1 MGNVKDEDIPISQ
14 MRKLRPRAGNSVPK
28 AARLGRSRATS
39 HSQESLLQKSLHLH
53 LNSAV
58 IPGRQDT
65 GAPDR
70 KRLPVLTHYVPG
82 PAMGT
87 HVNLMTPSSPWLT
100 EEETEA

>member
-14 MRKLRPRAGNSVPK
+14 MRKLRSRAGNSVPK
-28 AARLGRSRATS
+28 ATRLGRSRATS

-70 KRLPVLTHYVPG
+70 KRLLVLTHYVPG